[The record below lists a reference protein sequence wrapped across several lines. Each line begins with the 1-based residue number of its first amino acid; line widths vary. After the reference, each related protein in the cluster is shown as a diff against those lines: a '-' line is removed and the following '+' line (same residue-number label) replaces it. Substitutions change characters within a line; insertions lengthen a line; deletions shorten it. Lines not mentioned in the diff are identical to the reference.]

1 MDFKYDAQSGN
12 LLSRTGMLPEEET
25 FEYDVLDRLIAVKA
39 GNSTSLNI
47 SYANN
52 GNIMSK
58 TDVGNYTYSSVKPH
72 AVMDIENANAYQ
84 YTSDMTTEYNDM
96 GRIKL
101 ISQRQTYPINMEFTY
116 GADGS
121 LWNLDYTPSMRSTDI
136 GGHRAWSRYYDDNYE
151 YLYSA
156 LYRRDFYYLNDH
168 VIAVRDYD
176 KEFKFYVVAK
186 DNLGSIVG
194 IYNANGDKV
203 FSASYDAWGKQTV
216 TDTKDDMHLLLR
228 GYCGHTML
236 NEFDLIDMKG
246 RLYDPV
252 VGRFLSPDNYVQ
264 LPDNSQNY
272 NRYSYCLNNPLKYTD
287 PSGEIFWVPI
297 AIGAAIGAYAGASI
311 QSHNLAFWKWSSHAW
326 QGAIAGA
333 FVGASL
339 GAGVAAATGQSG
351 ISYMVGETSHLT
363 KAWSITTTLINGGT
377 VNMGLHLGNGWDGAW
392 KSALVGT
399 AVAAWTHTGGFG
411 FMNKL
416 DKASGIVKTLGK
428 LGYQMTGT
436 LAASIG
442 NNWASNQGLFS
453 KLTLGVGPVNLTL
466 GKGQQLLQL
475 SDNVGNIVGNLAGLF
490 NVGFNFKNI
499 NWDMENLS
507 FTYAG
512 GIANRLFDVKGN
524 GLTVYA
530 VLGDDGLNS
539 VLPHE
544 FLHLWEE
551 RSMYGNFFGNYL
563 LHGLNSVL
571 EKGNFVGPSN
581 VYEYEGY
588 TERFLW

>member
-1 MDFKYDAQSGN
+1 MTY
-12 LLSRTGMLPEEET
+12 
-25 FEYDVLDRLIAVKA
+25 KA

-287 PSGEIFWVPI
+287 SSGEFFLF
-297 AIGAAIGAYAGASI
+297 AAVTD
-311 QSHNLAFWKWSSHAW
+311 F
-326 QGAIAGA
+326 
-333 FVGASL
+333 
-339 GAGVAAATGQSG
+339 
-351 ISYMVGETSHLT
+351 
-363 KAWSITTTLINGGT
+363 
-377 VNMGLHLGNGWDGAW
+377 
-392 KSALVGT
+392 
-399 AVAAWTHTGGFG
+399 
-411 FMNKL
+411 
-416 DKASGIVKTLGK
+416 
-428 LGYQMTGT
+428 
-436 LAASIG
+436 
-442 NNWASNQGLFS
+442 
-453 KLTLGVGPVNLTL
+453 
-466 GKGQQLLQL
+466 
-475 SDNVGNIVGNLAGLF
+475 VGNLFKHGV
-490 NVGFNFKNI
+490 NVSQYNWTKTKNA
-499 NWDMENLS
+499 WDIDRGM
-507 FTYAG
+507 F
-512 GIANRLFDVKGN
+512 
-524 GLTVYA
+524 
-530 VLGDDGLNS
+530 
-539 VLPHE
+539 
-544 FLHLWEE
+544 
-551 RSMYGNFFGNYL
+551 
-563 LHGLNSVL
+563 
-571 EKGNFVGPSN
+571 KGNFVQILNKWTWGLSNSVIGNVVGHALNMYGAVRKVTYLDGMAALSGVIDGNSAFTVGFYSFGPTNYTADWRDNLFVHEYGHYMQSQRLGSFYFPVVAEPSFFSAMATSRWSGMEHKERWFEVEASELGAKHFDKKYGKGAKGYQKDSPNYFN
-581 VYEYEGY
+581 VEQFWGVSKFSYVNPRLGY
-588 TERFLW
+588 VYQDKQFRHSGYKFVFWDFFSSIF